1 MADDPRNDD
10 DATRIYRPYG
20 SPPPDDGS
28 DPLAAPPDGD
38 GGTDPFAPEADP
50 FAPAAPDPFAAPDTA
65 DPFASPAASDPFA
78 APAASDPFAPP
89 PASDPFA
96 APAASDPFASRPDAG
111 AAAPDPFSTSAP
123 DPSASPA
130 APDPFAPA
138 DDPVAP
144 ATSDPFAPAASPS
157 TPDPFAPPAGGADPF
172 APAGSP
178 PAPDPF
184 APAPGAADPFG
195 PAGDDPFRAP
205 AAPAPD
211 PFAPPPPAAHAPPT
225 APPPRPADD
234 TFAPRAPDPYRAGPA
249 DPFAPAPTPAP
260 RAPAERADPFA
271 PVAQVGAG
279 ADPFAD
285 LQGPSLGGPAS
296 FDSGIREGLR
306 ESDALLLPA
315 AFGAERSL
323 AGAFTPVFSL
333 VLQLRASDHLGDP
346 TDLRTRIESMLR
358 EAAAAA
364 REAGAADG
372 DVEEATEAMVAF
384 LDEAVLGSAWPGRDA
399 WASEPLQLT
408 HYDRN
413 DLGERFFDRLK
424 RVLDEGAV
432 RRDVLEVYYLCLA
445 LGFKGRYAI
454 HGREVLRRLVT
465 DLHERLSNRTAPGA
479 LAPRGHS
486 REVPAEAEKGGIPT
500 WALWAGAA
508 ALVLLL
514 YLGLSLSLSAAATDA
529 VDALRA
535 LSDS

>member
-28 DPLAAPPDGD
+28 DPLASPPDD
-38 GGTDPFAPEADP
+38 GSGTDPFAPAADP
-50 FAPAAPDPFAAPDTA
+50 FAPPAASDPFAAPSA
-65 DPFASPAASDPFA
+65 HDPFAPPPANDPFA
-78 APAASDPFAPP
+78 APAASDPFAAPDAAPESPFAAPGATDPFAPP
-89 PASDPFA
+89 PTSDPFA
-96 APAASDPFASRPDAG
+96 APGAG
-111 AAAPDPFSTSAP
+111 AAAT
-123 DPSASPA
+123 
-130 APDPFAPA
+130 PDPFAPA
-138 DDPVAP
+138 TDDPFSP
-144 ATSDPFAPAASPS
+144 AS
-157 TPDPFAPPAGGADPF
+157 PDPFAPSA
-172 APAGSP
+172 SP

-184 APAPGAADPFG
+184 APAAGAADPFA
-195 PAGDDPFRAP
+195 PADDDPFRAP
-205 AAPAPD
+205 AAAPDPFTPPPAARTPPPPAAPPAPD
-211 PFAPPPPAAHAPPT
+211 PFAPPAPDPFAPP
-225 APPPRPADD
+225 
-234 TFAPRAPDPYRAGPA
+234 APDPYRAGPA

-271 PVAQVGAG
+271 PVAGVGAG
-279 ADPFAD
+279 ADPFAS
-285 LQGPSLGGPAS
+285 LQGPGLGGPAS
-296 FDSGIREGLR
+296 FDSGMHEAMH

-323 AGAFTPVFSL
+323 AGAFTSVFSL

-358 EAAAAA
+358 EAAASA
-364 REAGAADG
+364 REAGAADA
-372 DVEEATEAMVAF
+372 DVEEATTALVAF
-384 LDEAVLGSAWPGRDA
+384 LDEAVLGSDWPGRDA

-424 RVLDEGAV
+424 RLLDEGAV

-465 DLHERLSNRTAPGA
+465 DLHERLSGRAAPGP

-508 ALVLLL
+508 ALVLVL
-514 YLGLSLSLSAAATDA
+514 YLGLSLSLSAAASDA
-529 VDALRA
+529 VEALRA

>member
-20 SPPPDDGS
+20 SPPPDDGT
-28 DPLAAPPDGD
+28 DPLAPPPDD
-38 GGTDPFAPEADP
+38 AAAADP
-50 FAPAAPDPFAAPDTA
+50 FAPAGDPFAP
-65 DPFASPAASDPFA
+65 PAASDPFA
-78 APAASDPFAPP
+78 APADSDPFAPP
-89 PASDPFA
+89 AANDPFAPPAASDPFA
-96 APAASDPFASRPDAG
+96 APP
-111 AAAPDPFSTSAP
+111 APDPFS
-123 DPSASPA
+123 PA
-130 APDPFAPA
+130 ADDPFAPSA
-138 DDPVAP
+138 
-144 ATSDPFAPAASPS
+144 
-157 TPDPFAPPAGGADPF
+157 
-172 APAGSP
+172 SP

-184 APAPGAADPFG
+184 APDADDPFAPPAADPFA
-195 PAGDDPFRAP
+195 PAAGEPDPFAPAEDDPFRAP
-205 AAPAPD
+205 AAAADPFAPPPAARTPAPPPAPD
-211 PFAPPPPAAHAPPT
+211 PFALAT
-225 APPPRPADD
+225 
-234 TFAPRAPDPYRAGPA
+234 PDPYRAGPA

-271 PVAQVGAG
+271 PVAAVGAG
-279 ADPFAD
+279 ADPFAN

-296 FDSGIREGLR
+296 FDSGMHEAMH

-346 TDLRTRIESMLR
+346 TDLRTRIESMLH
-358 EAAAAA
+358 EAAASA
-364 REAGAADG
+364 REAGAADA
-372 DVEEATEAMVAF
+372 DVEEATTALVAF
-384 LDEAVLGSAWPGRDA
+384 LDEAVLGSDWPGRDA

-424 RVLDEGAV
+424 RLLDEGAV

-465 DLHERLSNRTAPGA
+465 DLHERLSGRAAPGP

-514 YLGLSLSLSAAATDA
+514 YLGLSLSLSAAASDA
-529 VDALRA
+529 VEALRA
-535 LSDS
+535 FSDS